1 MIIRKAVV
9 TDIENLVS
17 FQLAMA
23 SETENLALDAVILRN
38 GILRLINSDSKGE
51 YLVAETEDSIIGCCM
66 LTYEWSDWRSAT
78 FIWLQS
84 VYVLPQFRRQGVF
97 SEFYKFVKSM
107 VNNSDSYAGIRL
119 YVDKQNSTAAHVY
132 QQLGMMEEHYVMYG
146 WVKK

>member
-1 MIIRKAVV
+1 
-9 TDIENLVS
+9 
-17 FQLAMA
+17 
-23 SETENLALDAVILRN
+23 
-38 GILRLINSDSKGE
+38 
-51 YLVAETEDSIIGCCM
+51 M